1 MTTITSMGNAISL
14 LRIGGMLSVT
24 TYPRTNHQE
33 DNAVQIFMETL
44 ALFSSQSQSWMEY
57 LQNVHLHHH
66 QQHHHNDDDDEDNM
80 STDGGSNNSDNTT
93 EVREHLIQTL
103 QQVHDD
109 NPYQKW
115 RVTQH
120 KKLGRIDAP
129 ILFTAVRIQ

>member
-57 LQNVHLHHH
+57 LEDVPLHHH
-66 QQHHHNDDDDEDNM
+66 QHHHKDDDDDEDNM
-80 STDGGSNNSDNTT
+80 STNDRNSDSTT

-103 QQVHDD
+103 EQVHDD